1 MTIRALWT
9 ARTRSRTPWVA
20 ASLAAALSLGL
31 VAAPASGAATS
42 GAATSGAAT
51 SGPAPSAGAP
61 ASSQAVVLL
70 PRPAPHAEP
79 GVSLTLSTTWVFPQD
94 YDRPAGPVK
103 VRVSASSGPVRVE
116 VKRGTAVVWS
126 KQGSGAT
133 LSTSIPLTALRKA
146 GTYQVHATAG
156 PETTK
161 ASLRVSRGWAPL
173 MDSVAHWPR
182 CKTLTWAYDASD
194 APQGGDKQL
203 VADLTKVLARYS
215 ELTGLTFSRVTGPLA
230 DIVVAWEEGT
240 GADATGGA
248 GEYDGVLVTGVLNL
262 FTSSEWAKTPGMG
275 VKGRGALLY
284 HELMHV
290 LGYGHVTDDQ
300 QLMYPIHTLGVSP
313 LEPQSG
319 DIAGLRE
326 LYAPKTCR

>member
-1 MTIRALWT
+1 MRTRAFWA
-9 ARTRSRTPWVA
+9 ARTRCRAPWIA
-20 ASLAAALSLGL
+20 AILAATISLGL
-31 VAAPASGAATS
+31 VTVPASSAATSSAATS
-42 GAATSGAAT
+42 GVAT
-51 SGPAPSAGAP
+51 PAAGASAVGSP
-61 ASSQAVVLL
+61 ARAL
-70 PRPAPHAEP
+70 PSAEP
-79 GVSLTLSTTWVFPQD
+79 GVTLTLSTSWVFPED

-103 VRVSASSGPVRVE
+103 VKVTAATGPVRVE
-116 VKRGTAVVWS
+116 VRRGTAVAWS

-133 LSTSIPLTALRKA
+133 LSASIPLSALRKA

-194 APQGGDKQL
+194 APKGGDKQL
-203 VADLTKVLARYS
+203 IADLTKVLDRYA

-230 DIVVAWEEGT
+230 DIVVGWEDGT

-248 GEYDGVLVTGVLNL
+248 GEYDGVLVTGVLSL

-275 VKGRGALLY
+275 VEGRGALLY

-290 LGYGHVTDDQ
+290 LGYGHVNDDR